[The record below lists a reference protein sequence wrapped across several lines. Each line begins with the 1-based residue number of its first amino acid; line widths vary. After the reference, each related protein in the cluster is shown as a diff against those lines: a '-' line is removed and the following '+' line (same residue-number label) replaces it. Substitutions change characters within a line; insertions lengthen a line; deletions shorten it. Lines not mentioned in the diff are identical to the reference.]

1 MCSGGSALNATPGLL
16 SRTARGSSVTPISAA
31 ISPQGGRTVRGLPFD
46 IVRGQVWPA
55 PHTDRVLPTA
65 VIIERMVAG
74 AEALLSN
81 ATSRFRLQADPGA

>member
-1 MCSGGSALNATPGLL
+1 VLRRQRPQ
-16 SRTARGSSVTPISAA
+16 RHARLAFAYRRRQQRHPDSAA
-31 ISPQGGRTVRGLPFD
+31 ISPRAAAPCAACPFD

-55 PHTDRVLPTA
+55 PNTDRVLPTA